1 MSLNHKTFHIF
12 SVTLTHFYMNKARVV
27 KPNCHFCTNC
37 KKVAQK
43 SQFSCHLHNVTFS
56 LEICLID
63 YQHGLQYSV
72 ALIELFLTKPELI
85 VSKKGV
91 FIYFR
96 LLLNL
101 GSSMNDVNLIL
112 QYLNPLSFSVLTQL
126 PFENFQGLLFVIP
139 LPSSRVMS
147 FMDGPLLYYCY

>member
-27 KPNCHFCTNC
+27 KPNCHFCTNY

-56 LEICLID
+56 LKICLID

-72 ALIELFLTKPELI
+72 ALIELLLTKLESI
-85 VSKKGV
+85 ASMESV
-91 FIYFR
+91 FVYFR
-96 LLLNL
+96 LLLTL
-101 GSSMNDVNLIL
+101 DH
-112 QYLNPLSFSVLTQL
+112 P
-126 PFENFQGLLFVIP
+126 
-139 LPSSRVMS
+139 
-147 FMDGPLLYYCY
+147 